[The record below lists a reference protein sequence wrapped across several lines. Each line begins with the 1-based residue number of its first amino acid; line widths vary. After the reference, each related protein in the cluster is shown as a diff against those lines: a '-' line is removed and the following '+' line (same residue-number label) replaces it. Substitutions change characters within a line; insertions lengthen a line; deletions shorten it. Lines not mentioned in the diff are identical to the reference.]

1 MNMFGKIGA
10 ACAFACVA
18 FVARA
23 DFVVVDNGR
32 PVAVV
37 CVVGNE
43 SSAAQFAAKEIA
55 KYVEAMT
62 GAKLKVVVGRTVG
75 GARIEIDD
83 AVKGLEREE
92 FRIETKSGVL
102 SLSGGSPRAALYAAY
117 ELLEHFGCGFWSPF
131 NETVPSAKSLSVES
145 AWKVRSKPAI
155 PWRQVHSQYGYKIPW
170 KPKLRINGRM
180 WTDATPANLGGS
192 DSMAMGQSLAG
203 LNHGDAEKRL
213 FADHPDWFAWREKEK
228 ARTMRQM
235 CTSNDEVVDAIVA
248 KIRSRYKANPSNIS
262 YESVSLRDNDKIC
275 QCDKCRRLVKKHD
288 STAAPIFDCANRVAK
303 AIAKDLPN
311 VRIVVLAYWISQTPP
326 KGMTLEP
333 NVVVCWARLRNFA
346 VPPSKVPGHD
356 AKLNKWRELAKGNV
370 VIWDYNVQFRGYL
383 LPAPII
389 DMMGPGFREYAEKG
403 IKGVMVQ
410 MAGFGAALMD
420 FAELRTWL
428 CAKLM
433 WNPAQDEHKLM
444 RDWCDGACGAGS
456 TAVKEWLEIRRKAR
470 DRKRSYGPY
479 DPDSLHV
486 FTPKELVKG
495 YVLMQ
500 EALKATEGDA
510 RTHAQV
516 RRISLAPL
524 TAVICNY
531 NRGVLVAAKA
541 EKVPLPPR
549 DKLVDEFEAICAEY
563 KVRSFG
569 QGMPS
574 IAEFVKLMREGGEL
588 LKKPK

>member
-1 MNMFGKIGA
+1 MNMFGKTVV
-10 ACAFACVA
+10 ACVFACVA
-18 FVARA
+18 IAARA

-180 WTDATPANLGGS
+180 WTEATPANLGGS
-192 DSMAMGQSLAG
+192 DSMAMGQSLGG

-213 FADHPDWFAWREKEK
+213 FAEHPDWFAWREKEK
-228 ARTMRQM
+228 SRTMRQM

-275 QCDKCRRLVKKHD
+275 QCDKCRRLVKKHE

-549 DKLVDEFEAICAEY
+549 DKLVDDFEAICAEY
-563 KVRSFG
+563 KVKSFG

-574 IAEFVKLMREGGEL
+574 IAEFIKLMREGGEI
-588 LKKPK
+588 LKKN

>member
-1 MNMFGKIGA
+1 MNIFGKMVA
-10 ACAFACVA
+10 ACVLACVA
-18 FVARA
+18 FAVRA

-37 CVVGNE
+37 CVVGNA

-62 GAKLKVVVGRTVG
+62 GAKLKVIVGRTVG

-83 AVKGLEREE
+83 AAKGLEREE

-145 AWKVRSKPAI
+145 AWKVQSKPAI

-180 WTDATPANLGGS
+180 WTEATPANLGGS

-213 FADHPDWFAWREKEK
+213 FAEHPDWFAWREKEK

-248 KIRSRYKANPSNIS
+248 KMRSRYKANPSNIS

-275 QCDKCRRLVKKHD
+275 QCDKCRRLVKKHE

-311 VRIVVLAYWISQTPP
+311 VRIVVLAYWVSQTPP

-456 TAVKEWLEIRRKAR
+456 TAVKEWLVIRRKAR

-563 KVRSFG
+563 KVKSFG

-574 IAEFVKLMREGGEL
+574 IAEFIKLMREGGEI
-588 LKKPK
+588 LKKN

>member
-1 MNMFGKIGA
+1 MNMFGKTVV
-10 ACAFACVA
+10 ACVFACVA
-18 FVARA
+18 IAARA

-180 WTDATPANLGGS
+180 WTEATPANLGGS

-213 FADHPDWFAWREKEK
+213 FAEHPDWFAWREKEK
-228 ARTMRQM
+228 SRTMRQM

-275 QCDKCRRLVKKHD
+275 QCDKCRRLVKKHE

-563 KVRSFG
+563 KVKSFG

-574 IAEFVKLMREGGEL
+574 IAEFIKLMREGGEI
-588 LKKPK
+588 LKKN

>member
-1 MNMFGKIGA
+1 MNIFGKAVA

-18 FVARA
+18 LVTRA

-32 PVAVV
+32 PTAVV
-37 CVVGNE
+37 CVAGNA

-83 AVKGLEREE
+83 AAKGLGREE
-92 FRIETKSGVL
+92 FRIETKGGVL

-145 AWKVRSKPAI
+145 AWKVQSKPAI

-180 WTDATPANLGGS
+180 WTEATPANLGGS

-213 FADHPDWFAWREKEK
+213 FAEHPDWFAWREKEK

-275 QCDKCRRLVKKHD
+275 QCDKCRRLVKKHE

-311 VRIVVLAYWISQTPP
+311 VRIVVLAYWVSQTPP
-326 KGMTLEP
+326 KGMSLEP

-531 NRGVLVAAKA
+531 NRGVLMAAKA

-563 KVRSFG
+563 KVKSFG

-574 IAEFVKLMREGGEL
+574 IAEFIKLMREGGEI
-588 LKKPK
+588 LKKN

>member
-1 MNMFGKIGA
+1 MNMFGKTVV
-10 ACAFACVA
+10 ACVFACVA
-18 FVARA
+18 FAARA

-37 CVVGNE
+37 CVVGNA
-43 SSAAQFAAKEIA
+43 SSAAQFAAKEIT

-62 GAKLKVVVGRTVG
+62 GAKLKIVVGRTVG

-102 SLSGGSPRAALYAAY
+102 SLAGGSPRAALYAAY
-117 ELLEHFGCGFWSPF
+117 EFLEHVGCGFWSPL
-131 NETVPSAKSLSVES
+131 NETVPSVKSISVEKS
-145 AWKVRSKPAI
+145 WKVQSKPAI

-180 WTDATPANLGGS
+180 WTEATPANLGGS

-213 FADHPDWFAWREKEK
+213 FAEHPDWFAWREKEK

-275 QCDKCRRLVKKHD
+275 QCDKCRRLVKKHE

-311 VRIVVLAYWISQTPP
+311 VRIVVLAYWVSQTPP

-563 KVRSFG
+563 KVKSFG

-574 IAEFVKLMREGGEL
+574 IAEFIKLMREGGEI
-588 LKKPK
+588 LKKN

>member
-1 MNMFGKIGA
+1 MNMFGKTVA

-18 FVARA
+18 LATRA
-23 DFVVVDNGR
+23 DFAVVDNGR
-32 PVAVV
+32 PTAVV
-37 CVVGNE
+37 CVAGNA

-83 AVKGLEREE
+83 AAKGLGREE
-92 FRIETKSGVL
+92 FRIETKGGVL

-145 AWKVRSKPAI
+145 TWKVQSKPAI
-155 PWRQVHSQYGYKIPW
+155 PWRQVHSQYGYKIKW

-180 WTDATPANLGGS
+180 WTDATPPELGGS
-192 DSMAMGQSLAG
+192 DSMSMGQSLAG
-203 LNHGDAEKRL
+203 INNGDAEKRL

-228 ARTMRQM
+228 SRTIKQM

-248 KIRSRYKANPSNIS
+248 KIRSRYKANPSNTS

-311 VRIVVLAYWISQTPP
+311 VRIVVLAYWVSQTPP
-326 KGMTLEP
+326 KGMSLEP
-333 NVVVCWARLRNFA
+333 NVTVCWARLRNFA

-370 VIWDYNVQFRGYL
+370 VIWDYNTQFRGYL
-383 LPAPII
+383 LPTPII
-389 DMMGPGFREYAEKG
+389 DMMGPGFREYAKKE

-433 WNPAQDEHKLM
+433 WNPEQDEHALM
-444 RDWCDGACGAGS
+444 RKWCDGACGAGS
-456 TAVKEWLEIRRKAR
+456 TAVKEWLELRRKAR

-479 DPDSLHV
+479 DPDSLNV
-486 FTPKELVKG
+486 FTPKELVRG

-531 NRGVLVAAKA
+531 NRGVSVAAKA

-574 IAEFVKLMREGGEL
+574 IAEFIKLMREGGEL

>member
-18 FVARA
+18 FAVRA

-102 SLSGGSPRAALYAAY
+102 SLSGGSPRAALYSAY

-180 WTDATPANLGGS
+180 WTEATPANLGGS
-192 DSMAMGQSLAG
+192 DSMAMGQSLGG

-213 FADHPDWFAWREKEK
+213 FAEHPDWFAWREKEK

-275 QCDKCRRLVKKHD
+275 QCDKCRRLVKKHE

-311 VRIVVLAYWISQTPP
+311 VRIVVLAYW
-326 KGMTLEP
+326 G
-333 NVVVCWARLRNFA
+333 
-346 VPPSKVPGHD
+346 PSG
-356 AKLNKWRELAKGNV
+356 LS
-370 VIWDYNVQFRGYL
+370 
-383 LPAPII
+383 
-389 DMMGPGFREYAEKG
+389 
-403 IKGVMVQ
+403 
-410 MAGFGAALMD
+410 AG
-420 FAELRTWL
+420 W
-428 CAKLM
+428 
-433 WNPAQDEHKLM
+433 
-444 RDWCDGACGAGS
+444 
-456 TAVKEWLEIRRKAR
+456 
-470 DRKRSYGPY
+470 
-479 DPDSLHV
+479 
-486 FTPKELVKG
+486 
-495 YVLMQ
+495 
-500 EALKATEGDA
+500 
-510 RTHAQV
+510 
-516 RRISLAPL
+516 
-524 TAVICNY
+524 
-531 NRGVLVAAKA
+531 
-541 EKVPLPPR
+541 
-549 DKLVDEFEAICAEY
+549 
-563 KVRSFG
+563 
-569 QGMPS
+569 
-574 IAEFVKLMREGGEL
+574 
-588 LKKPK
+588 

>member
-1 MNMFGKIGA
+1 MNMFGKTVV
-10 ACAFACVA
+10 ACVFACVA
-18 FVARA
+18 FAARA

-37 CVVGNE
+37 CVVGNA
-43 SSAAQFAAKEIA
+43 SSAAQFAAKEIS

-62 GAKLKVVVGRTVG
+62 GAKLKVIVGRTVG

-145 AWKVRSKPAI
+145 AWKVQSKPAI

-180 WTDATPANLGGS
+180 WTEATPANLGGS

-213 FADHPDWFAWREKEK
+213 FAEHPDWFAWREKEK

-275 QCDKCRRLVKKHD
+275 QCDKCRRLVKKHE

-311 VRIVVLAYWISQTPP
+311 VRIVVLAYWVSQTPP
-326 KGMTLEP
+326 KGMSLEP

-563 KVRSFG
+563 KVKSFG

-574 IAEFVKLMREGGEL
+574 IAEFIKLMREGGEI
-588 LKKPK
+588 LKKN

>member
-1 MNMFGKIGA
+1 MNMFGKIVA
-10 ACAFACVA
+10 ACAFACA
-18 FVARA
+18 TFVARA

-37 CVVGNE
+37 CVGGNA

-62 GAKLKVVVGRTVG
+62 GAKLKVVVGRNMG

-83 AVKGLEREE
+83 AAKGLEREE

-203 LNHGDAEKRL
+203 LNNGDAEKRL

-500 EALKATEGDA
+500 EALKATDGDA

-563 KVRSFG
+563 KVKSFG

-574 IAEFVKLMREGGEL
+574 IAEFIKLMREGGEI
-588 LKKPK
+588 LKKN

>member
-1 MNMFGKIGA
+1 MNMFGKTVVAGV
-10 ACAFACVA
+10 FACVA
-18 FVARA
+18 FAARA

-37 CVVGNE
+37 CVVGNA
-43 SSAAQFAAKEIA
+43 SSAAQFAAKEIT

-62 GAKLKVVVGRTVG
+62 GAKLKIVVGRTVG

-102 SLSGGSPRAALYAAY
+102 SLAGGSPRAALYAAY
-117 ELLEHFGCGFWSPF
+117 EFLEHVGCGFWSPL
-131 NETVPSAKSLSVES
+131 NETVPSVKSISVEKS
-145 AWKVRSKPAI
+145 WKVQSKPAI

-180 WTDATPANLGGS
+180 WTEATPANLGGS

-213 FADHPDWFAWREKEK
+213 FAEHPDWFAWREKEK

-275 QCDKCRRLVKKHD
+275 QCDKCRRLVKKHE

-311 VRIVVLAYWISQTPP
+311 VRIVVLAYWVSQTPP

-563 KVRSFG
+563 KVKSFG

-574 IAEFVKLMREGGEL
+574 IAEFIKLMREGGEI
-588 LKKPK
+588 LKKN

>member
-1 MNMFGKIGA
+1 MNMFGKTVV
-10 ACAFACVA
+10 ACVFACVA
-18 FVARA
+18 FAARA

-37 CVVGNE
+37 CVVGNA
-43 SSAAQFAAKEIA
+43 SSAAQFAAKEIT

-62 GAKLKVVVGRTVG
+62 GAKLKIVVGRTVG

-102 SLSGGSPRAALYAAY
+102 SLAGGSPRAALYAAY
-117 ELLEHFGCGFWSPF
+117 EFLEHVGCGFWSPL
-131 NETVPSAKSLSVES
+131 NETVPSVKSISVEKS
-145 AWKVRSKPAI
+145 WKVQSKPAI

-180 WTDATPANLGGS
+180 WTEATPANLGGS

-213 FADHPDWFAWREKEK
+213 FAEHPDWFAWREKEK

-275 QCDKCRRLVKKHD
+275 QCDKCRRLVKKHE

-311 VRIVVLAYWISQTPP
+311 VRIVVLAYWVSQTPP

-563 KVRSFG
+563 KVKNFG

-574 IAEFVKLMREGGEL
+574 IAEFIKLMREGGEI
-588 LKKPK
+588 LKKN

>member
-1 MNMFGKIGA
+1 MNIFGKIVA
-10 ACAFACVA
+10 ACVLACVA
-18 FVARA
+18 FAVRA

-37 CVVGNE
+37 CVVGNA
-43 SSAAQFAAKEIA
+43 SSAAQFAAKEIS

-62 GAKLKVVVGRTVG
+62 GAKLKVIVGRTVG

-145 AWKVRSKPAI
+145 AWKVQSKPAI

-180 WTDATPANLGGS
+180 WTEATPANLGGS

-213 FADHPDWFAWREKEK
+213 FAEHPDWFAWREKEK
-228 ARTMRQM
+228 SRTMRQM

-275 QCDKCRRLVKKHD
+275 QCDKCRRLVKKHE

-311 VRIVVLAYWISQTPP
+311 VRIVVLAYWVSQTPP

-563 KVRSFG
+563 KVKSFG

-574 IAEFVKLMREGGEL
+574 IAEFIKLMREGGEI
-588 LKKPK
+588 LKKN

>member
-1 MNMFGKIGA
+1 MFGKTVV
-10 ACAFACVA
+10 ACVFACVA
-18 FVARA
+18 IAARA

-37 CVVGNE
+37 CVVGNA
-43 SSAAQFAAKEIA
+43 SSAAQFAAKEIT

-62 GAKLKVVVGRTVG
+62 GAKLKIVVGRTVG

-145 AWKVRSKPAI
+145 AWKVQSKPAI

-180 WTDATPANLGGS
+180 WTEATPANLGGS

-213 FADHPDWFAWREKEK
+213 FAEHPDWFAWREKEK
-228 ARTMRQM
+228 TRTMRQM

-275 QCDKCRRLVKKHD
+275 QCDKCRRLVKKHE

-311 VRIVVLAYWISQTPP
+311 VRIVVLAYWVSQTPP

-563 KVRSFG
+563 KVKSFG

-574 IAEFVKLMREGGEL
+574 IAEFIKLMREGGEI
-588 LKKPK
+588 LKKN

>member
-1 MNMFGKIGA
+1 MNIFGKIVA
-10 ACAFACVA
+10 ACVLACVA
-18 FVARA
+18 FAARA

-37 CVVGNE
+37 CVVGNA
-43 SSAAQFAAKEIA
+43 SSAAQFAAKEIS

-62 GAKLKVVVGRTVG
+62 GAKLKVIVGRTVG

-145 AWKVRSKPAI
+145 AWKVQSKPAI

-180 WTDATPANLGGS
+180 WTEATPANLGGS

-213 FADHPDWFAWREKEK
+213 FAEHPDWFAWREKEK

-275 QCDKCRRLVKKHD
+275 QCDKCRRLVKKHE

-311 VRIVVLAYWISQTPP
+311 VRIVVLAYWVSQTPP

-563 KVRSFG
+563 KVKSFG

-574 IAEFVKLMREGGEL
+574 IAEFIKLMREGGEI
-588 LKKPK
+588 LKKN